1 MLSNTPYMNPALSGV
16 TGTYPPNA
24 APGRKIAPEEIYA
37 GQSST
42 DAQIFN
48 PGNDRVEL
56 SPEGR
61 KLARRNANTPSSPAE
76 QTPDPGNTNADTD
89 AAQSGTR
96 PEEGSTTRDS
106 AAQSSPENETDKE
119 KESAEKA
126 PGVNGKN
133 LPPEEQQEVQEL
145 KRRDQEVRTHEAAHA
160 AVGGQ
165 YAGAPSLEYETG
177 PDGKRYAV
185 SGEVSIDLSKVK
197 GDPQETIDKM
207 EQVQAAA
214 LAPAQPSA
222 QDRRVAARAAQ
233 IAAQARM
240 ELRSQQGE
248 SGNTYA
254 APHPGTSSGESDETT
269 QQTPN
274 ASIPAVSIESL
285 RWSGAVA

>member
-126 PGVNGKN
+126 PGVNGEN

-254 APHPGTSSGESDETT
+254 VAPAGTSPGRSDETT